1 MCSEFTGPSETAEA
15 WCTWFASIQSVYK
28 MTALMSLVIGVVGW
42 RLASWSFSCVILPA
56 LVLSFLQ
63 PITVVYVNTILL
75 LWGHEVLYKIV
86 DRNSF
91 YAKVLRHPVLY
102 YTCHAVTYFACG
114 ISYTSPRLVAE
125 GVALSQLLLGI
136 DLYCSIWVIF
146 TLFLFGGCICT
157 LQLAITE
164 YVAEISAD
172 NNKKKSV
179 LKTLVT
185 NFSVEIRIL
194 VALMVSTWACAR
206 GTSHGKRLA
215 DILRKRTE
223 NGTVSNITWQRLLSI
238 ELGAWIGMSLLL
250 WVLLGMF
257 VSVCRVAANKSY
269 ILNVEPKTKNMK
281 IHSKEIRH
289 PAREPVRNAFRK
301 LRGARSLYVVFS
313 RLSSPSLILQENL

>member
-1 MCSEFTGPSETAEA
+1 
-15 WCTWFASIQSVYK
+15 

-281 IHSKEIRH
+281 IRSKEIRH

-313 RLSSPSLILQENL
+313 RLSSPSLISQENLYKHQRFSNTDTIKPRNSSMRNLR